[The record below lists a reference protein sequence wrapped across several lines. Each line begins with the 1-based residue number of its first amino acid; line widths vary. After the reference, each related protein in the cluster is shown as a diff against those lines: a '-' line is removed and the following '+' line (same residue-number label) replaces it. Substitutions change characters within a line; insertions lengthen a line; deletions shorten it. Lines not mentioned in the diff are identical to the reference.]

1 MKNGFQLLLLAIAGP
16 PSFCPHTH
24 FAMPPVQKL
33 ELEKHEMRIND
44 LFEVEMVG
52 DNPKLSRKH

>member
-1 MKNGFQLLLLAIAGP
+1 MLLRGHHHFA
-16 PSFCPHTH
+16 HTH
-24 FAMPPVQKL
+24 IVAMPSVQKL
-33 ELEKHEMRIND
+33 ELKKHEMRIND

>member
-1 MKNGFQLLLLAIAGP
+1 MLLRGHHHFA
-16 PSFCPHTH
+16 HTH
-24 FAMPPVQKL
+24 IVAMPPVQKI

>member
-1 MKNGFQLLLLAIAGP
+1 MVSSSCSLLLRGHHHFA
-16 PSFCPHTH
+16 HTH
-24 FAMPPVQKL
+24 IVVAMPPVQKL

>member
-1 MKNGFQLLLLAIAGP
+1 MVSSSSSLLLRGHHHFA
-16 PSFCPHTH
+16 HTH
-24 FAMPPVQKL
+24 IIAMPSVQKL